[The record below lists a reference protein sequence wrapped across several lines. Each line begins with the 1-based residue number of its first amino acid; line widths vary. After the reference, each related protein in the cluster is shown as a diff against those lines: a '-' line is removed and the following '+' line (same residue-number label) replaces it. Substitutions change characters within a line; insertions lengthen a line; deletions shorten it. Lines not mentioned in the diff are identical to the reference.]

1 MRVSFPAHWT
11 LQFKSLSVLGFQFQ
25 ILDTVLQVQWQV
37 MDTPTISVTSYGHS
51 LDSSVTIYGHSPR
64 LSVTLIA
71 RILKK
76 KLKMKTK
83 MMFFRIFTMLIMFL
97 RVFYVIYVKMGLHV
111 TVPLNKSC
119 LFRQMRHRSW
129 LDKLSR
135 PKASFSF
142 NFCV

>member
-1 MRVSFPAHWT
+1 
-11 LQFKSLSVLGFQFQ
+11 
-25 ILDTVLQVQWQV
+25 

-97 RVFYVIYVKMGLHV
+97 RVFYVINVKMGLHV
-111 TVPLNKSC
+111 TVPLS
-119 LFRQMRHRSW
+119 
-129 LDKLSR
+129 
-135 PKASFSF
+135 
-142 NFCV
+142 